1 VLAAESG
8 DEAIEILSEEADG
21 PIDAVLMDVMM
32 PTKDGNQTIREIRTM
47 PRFARLP
54 IIAVTARAMSGDREQ
69 CLEAGAND
77 YISKPID
84 AGRLLQLLSAVLA
97 R

>member
-1 VLAAESG
+1 
-8 DEAIEILSEEADG
+8 
-21 PIDAVLMDVMM
+21 
-32 PTKDGNQTIREIRTM
+32 M
-47 PRFARLP
+47 PRFAKLP
-54 IIAVTARAMSGDREQ
+54 IIAVTARAMTGDREQ
-69 CLEAGAND
+69 CLEAGANE